1 MERKKQRISD
11 LFYDN
16 RFLLVFSVLFA
27 VIAWLIVATEFSE
40 TQNTISNVEVQI
52 NYSNI
57 NNLGNLQPFV
67 DKVYTVDVTIS
78 GKRYIVESDDIKDDI
93 LVVAD
98 TSLINSAGDFPLTLT
113 VSSKSVRPEYE
124 FVSVY
129 PQKIDKITFDYL
141 KSNTLNIEPKIS
153 FNKNNSPAQEGFF
166 TDEPMIS
173 NSDISV
179 TFSGPQTAVQKVV
192 RVEARA
198 DHEGNL
204 DETTTIEA
212 TLVAVDENGNPVS
225 GISFNKSSPRVKVT
239 IPVYSKKEL
248 DITCSFSN
256 SPYEYVGNFP
266 FEYTISPSKAEFA
279 VYNKNEEISSVELA
293 SKIDFTDLNIGENP
307 LPPIKADKGEFNG
320 CGLLDESITEFVV
333 TVNVS
338 GVVRKSFKAMPEN
351 IIKENEPEGVNFS
364 FSEFQFSDLT
374 VIGPEEKVSALTN
387 ENLVLIADFK
397 DVDISN
403 ADSVVVPVRVYD
415 GYCWSFGEYYAKFNI
430 V

>member
-40 TQNTISNVEVQI
+40 TQNTISNVPVQI

-57 NNLGNLQPFV
+57 SNTGNLQPFI
-67 DKVYTVDVTIS
+67 DKEYTVDVTIS

-98 TSLINSAGDFPLTLT
+98 TSLINSAGEFPLTLS

-129 PQKIDKITFDYL
+129 PQKTEKITFDYL
-141 KSNTLNIEPKIS
+141 KSNTLNIEPKIT
-153 FNKNNSPAQEGFF
+153 FNHNPTKDGLFMGEATIPVSHVKTVE
-166 TDEPMIS
+166 
-173 NSDISV
+173 
-179 TFSGPQTAVQKVV
+179 FSGPQTAVQRVV

-198 DHEGNL
+198 EHEGNL
-204 DETTTIEA
+204 DKTTTIEA

-225 GISFNKSSPRVKVT
+225 GISFGKSSPRVNVT

-256 SPYEYVGNFP
+256 LPYEYVGNIP
-266 FEYTISPSKAEFA
+266 FEYSVSPSVAMFAVNDDNEDIDKAE
-279 VYNKNEEISSVELA
+279 LTT
-293 SKIDFTDLNIGENP
+293 KIDFTDLNVGENI
-307 LPPIKADKGEFNG
+307 LPPIKADKSEFTG
-320 CGLLDESITEFVV
+320 CGLLDESITEFVI

-338 GVVRKSFKAMPEN
+338 GVVSKSFKAKPEN
-351 IIKENEPEGVNFS
+351 IIIENKPDGVDVN
-364 FSEFQFSDLT
+364 FSEFQFSNLT
-374 VIGPEEKVSALTN
+374 VIGPEENISSLTDD
-387 ENLVLIADFK
+387 NLVLIADFK
-397 DVDISN
+397 DVDVSN
-403 ADSVVVPVRVYD
+403 VDSVAVPVRVYD
-415 GYCWSFGEYYAKFNI
+415 GYCWSFGDYYAKFNI
-430 V
+430 L